1 MSSVATRIMRR
12 VRGHGRGKWVCTPGD
27 FLDLGSRAAVDG
39 ALSRLVRSGRLRRVG
54 RGLYD
59 LPEYSRILKGPVPPD
74 LETALRAIERRDK
87 TRFMRSGMTAA
98 NMLNLTTAVPME
110 PVYVTNGRT
119 RIIRVGG
126 WTVRLRHERAAI
138 MAWHGRPGAIVIQAL
153 HLLGPR
159 EADDPRAIVHLRRLL
174 PDYVKADLEKGLPLL
189 PCWVRR
195 IVTKIVD
202 SDYQE
207 PKPKRDRR
215 TSNSKPRD
223 EARDLIAA
231 TLEGAGKC
239 WVRLSLVGQRLR
251 AARPDFDP
259 YHYGFM
265 TLSVTLGELVE
276 GCDGFE
282 TVRRKSGVIRIR
294 RKAAAV

>member
-1 MSSVATRIMRR
+1 MSSVANRIMRR

-59 LPEYSRILKGPVPPD
+59 LPRYSRILDCLVPPA

-87 TRFMRSGMTAA
+87 IRIMRSGMRAA
-98 NMLNLTTAVPME
+98 NMLNLTRGVPMR
-110 PVYVTNGRT
+110 PGYVTNGRS
-119 RIIRVGG
+119 RIIRVSGQ
-126 WTVRLRHERAAI
+126 TVRLRHEQARI

-153 HLLGPR
+153 HWLGPR

-174 PDYVKADLEKGLPLL
+174 PDYVKVDLEKGLPLL

-207 PKPKRDRR
+207 PEPKRDRR
-215 TSNSKPRD
+215 TWNSRPRD
-223 EARDLIAA
+223 EAQDLIAA
-231 TLEGAGKC
+231 TLEEAGNR

-265 TLSVTLGELVE
+265 TLGELVE

-282 TVRRKSGVIRIR
+282 TLRRKSGLIRIR